1 MTKSMVFKIVII
13 TMVAMVVY
21 ENGYCGSNNSI
32 GSVDSDD
39 DLRDGSFVGTDDI
52 C

>member
-1 MTKSMVFKIVII
+1 MTKSMVLKIVII
-13 TMVAMVVY
+13 TMVAMVMY
-21 ENGYCGSNNSI
+21 ENGYSGSNNSI

-39 DLRDGSFVGTDDI
+39 DLRDDSFVRTDDI